1 MSDRVR
7 DRDIQHFFQEL
18 EQGMQEINREHI
30 HTLIPQ
36 ITRGTILSLEVSVA
50 HLRARYL
57 KAACSFDP
65 DGGADGADPEDMQ
78 ALREKRE
85 AYEELRK
92 AHEALLYAVE
102 RRYVDVTDLKVK
114 D

>member
-1 MSDRVR
+1 MADRVR

-30 HTLIPQ
+30 HTLIPE

-50 HLRARYL
+50 HLRASYL
-57 KAACSFDP
+57 KAACAFDP
-65 DGGADGADPEDMQ
+65 ESGTSPADMQ
-78 ALREKRE
+78 ALRDKRE

-92 AHEALLYAVE
+92 AHDALLYAVE
-102 RRYVDVTDLKVK
+102 RRYVDVADLKQE
-114 D
+114 